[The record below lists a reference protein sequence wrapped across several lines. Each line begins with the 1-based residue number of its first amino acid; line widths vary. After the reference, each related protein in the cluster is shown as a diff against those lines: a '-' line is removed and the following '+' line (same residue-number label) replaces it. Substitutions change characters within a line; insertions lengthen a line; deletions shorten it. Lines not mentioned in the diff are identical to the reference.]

1 MAAATAF
8 VTVLLFV
15 ISFLAFALLFVT
27 FLFGL
32 LLSFVIFVGKSVR
45 VPVLSPLVL
54 GLQLL
59 WVIVDVEEVK
69 VAVLVVAE
77 LESLR
82 LNPGGAPQ
90 LIVVQ
95 ELVAQNVLIL
105 DVGHHKLS
113 SGLTSISEWMWS
125 RCISVGVKELE
136 HDLLTLAMGTF
147 SSLDADEDRLVVI
160 SDVDEG
166 LRGLVPEEEAVFSS
180 LISLDPEPA
189 RLELKFG
196 IFVEDSGVAKI

>member
-1 MAAATAF
+1 
-8 VTVLLFV
+8 
-15 ISFLAFALLFVT
+15 
-27 FLFGL
+27 
-32 LLSFVIFVGKSVR
+32 
-45 VPVLSPLVL
+45 VL

-59 WVIVDVEEVK
+59 WVVVDVEEVE
-69 VAVLVVAE
+69 VTVLVVTE
-77 LESLR
+77 FVCLR
-82 LNPGGAPQ
+82 LHPSSAPQ

-95 ELVAQNVLIL
+95 ELVAENVVSL
-105 DVGHHKLS
+105 DVRDYKLS
-113 SGLTSISEWMWS
+113 SGLTSICEWVWTWS
-125 RCISVGVKELE
+125 ISVCVKKLE
-136 HDLLTLAMGTF
+136 HDLLTFAVRALSG
-147 SSLDADEDRLVVI
+147 LDTDENRFVII